1 MMMDGPMINEFV
13 KNTEAFNKC
22 VDERFKKLDVDEDG
36 VISRND
42 LLNEGLGRW
51 IRALD
56 DDAHTDE
63 EVKKSYY
70 SIFEKFHVDEI
81 NSVNLEKFRLIMK
94 EIMLALVRGIGDTPV
109 GMLLNDDS
117 LLLNVC
123 VHKN

>member
-1 MMMDGPMINEFV
+1 MMDGPMINEFV

>member
-94 EIMLALVRGIGDTPV
+94 EINLALVRGIGDTPV